1 MIFNRKADREEKTMV
16 IKSIILSIIF
26 AEGVALGA
34 FYGLHSEPR
43 EEDRGVIETVAISAP
58 SVITEACESIVEPV
72 MEIETTVADL
82 DEDVL
87 EQVVVESFTAEA
99 AIFEEPFEDCT
110 DDGGSYF
117 DVPLDHELQ
126 DHIFAL
132 CEEKCIDPA
141 IIIAMIDKESKFD
154 IDIIGDKG
162 KSYGLMQIQP
172 RWHKERME
180 ELGVTDL
187 LDPYQNVTVG
197 IDILAELLESGKSL
211 EWALMA
217 YNGGHSYAN
226 RLEAE
231 GRLST
236 YADYVLEYAKGLE
249 RK

>member
-1 MIFNRKADREEKTMV
+1 MIFNRKADQEEKTMV
-16 IKSIILSIIF
+16 IKSIILSLIF

-43 EEDRGVIETVAISAP
+43 EEDRGVIETVALSAP
-58 SVITEACESIVEPV
+58 SVVTEACEGICE
-72 MEIETTVADL
+72 
-82 DEDVL
+82 EDVL
-87 EQVVVESFTAEA
+87 EQIVVESFTAE
-99 AIFEEPFEDCT
+99 IPFEECK
-110 DDGGSYF
+110 DDGALYF
-117 DVPLDHELQ
+117 DVPLDHKLQ

-197 IDILAELLESGKSL
+197 IDILAELLESGESL

-226 RLEAE
+226 RLESE

-236 YADYVLEYAKGLE
+236 YASTIIENASELE

>member
-1 MIFNRKADREEKTMV
+1 MIFNRKADQEEKTMV
-16 IKSIILSIIF
+16 IKSIILSLIF

-43 EEDRGVIETVAISAP
+43 EEDRGVIETVALSAP
-58 SVITEACESIVEPV
+58 SGVTEACEGICE
-72 MEIETTVADL
+72 
-82 DEDVL
+82 EDVS
-87 EQVVVESFTAEA
+87 EQVVVESFTAE
-99 AIFEEPFEDCT
+99 IPFEECK
-110 DDGGSYF
+110 DDGTLYF
-117 DVPLDHELQ
+117 DVPLDHKLQ

-226 RLEAE
+226 RLTAE

-236 YADYVLEYAKGLE
+236 YASTVIEIASELE

>member
-1 MIFNRKADREEKTMV
+1 MRNNRNTQMIQSLLLIQSLLFGV
-16 IKSIILSIIF
+16 IF
-26 AEGVALGA
+26 AKAVVVALGA
-34 FYGLHSEPR
+34 YIELRTDR
-43 EEDRGVIETVAISAP
+43 EEPDRGVIETVALSAP
-58 SVITEACESIVEPV
+58 SVVTEPCEGIVEPV
-72 MEIETTVADL
+72 TE
-82 DEDVL
+82 EDVL
-87 EQVVVESFTAEA
+87 KQVVVESFTAEA
-99 AIFEEPFEDCT
+99 ELFEEPVEELAMTCK
-110 DDGGSYF
+110 DDGTLYF
-117 DVPLDHELQ
+117 DVPLDHKLQ

-197 IDILAELLESGKSL
+197 IDILAELLGSGESL

-226 RLEAE
+226 RLTAE

-236 YADYVLEYAKGLE
+236 YASTVIEIASELGRE
-249 RK
+249 

>member
-1 MIFNRKADREEKTMV
+1 MRNNRNMQMIQSLLLIQSLLFGV
-16 IKSIILSIIF
+16 IF
-26 AEGVALGA
+26 AKAVVVALGA
-34 FYGLHSEPR
+34 YIELRTDR
-43 EEDRGVIETVAISAP
+43 EEPDRGVIETVALSVP
-58 SVITEACESIVEPV
+58 SVATEACEGICE
-72 MEIETTVADL
+72 EE
-82 DEDVL
+82 VL
-87 EQVVVESFTAEA
+87 EQVVVESFTAE
-99 AIFEEPFEDCT
+99 IPFEECK
-110 DDGGSYF
+110 DDGSYF
-117 DVPLDHELQ
+117 DVPLDHKLQ

-132 CEEKCIDPA
+132 CEEKSIDPA

-172 RWHKERME
+172 RWHKERMK

-226 RLEAE
+226 RLTAE

-236 YADYVLEYAKGLE
+236 YASTVIEIASELE

>member
-1 MIFNRKADREEKTMV
+1 MIFNRKADQEEKTMV

-43 EEDRGVIETVAISAP
+43 EEDRGVIETVALSAP
-58 SVITEACESIVEPV
+58 SVVTEACEGIGEE
-72 MEIETTVADL
+72 EI
-82 DEDVL
+82 L
-87 EQVVVESFTAEA
+87 EQVVVESFTAE
-99 AIFEEPFEDCT
+99 IPFEECK
-110 DDGGSYF
+110 DDGALYF
-117 DVPLDHELQ
+117 DVPLEHKLQ
-126 DHIFAL
+126 DYIFEL

-172 RWHKERME
+172 RWHKERMK

-226 RLEAE
+226 RLESE

-236 YADYVLEYAKGLE
+236 YASTVIEIASELE

>member
-1 MIFNRKADREEKTMV
+1 MIFNRKADQEEKTMV
-16 IKSIILSIIF
+16 IRSIILSLIF

-43 EEDRGVIETVAISAP
+43 KEDRGVIETVALSAP
-58 SVITEACESIVEPV
+58 SVVTEACEGICE
-72 MEIETTVADL
+72 EE
-82 DEDVL
+82 VL
-87 EQVVVESFTAEA
+87 EQVVVGSFTAEA
-99 AIFEEPFEDCT
+99 GVFEELAETCKDE
-110 DDGGSYF
+110 GSYF
-117 DVPLDHELQ
+117 DVPLDHKLQ

-197 IDILAELLESGKSL
+197 IDILAELLESGESL

-226 RLEAE
+226 RLESE

-236 YADYVLEYAKGLE
+236 YASTVIENASELE

>member
-1 MIFNRKADREEKTMV
+1 MIFNRKADQEEKTMV
-16 IKSIILSIIF
+16 IKSIILSLIF

-43 EEDRGVIETVAISAP
+43 EEDRGVIETVALSAP
-58 SVITEACESIVEPV
+58 SVVTEACEGICE
-72 MEIETTVADL
+72 EE
-82 DEDVL
+82 VL
-87 EQVVVESFTAEA
+87 EQIVVESFTAE
-99 AIFEEPFEDCT
+99 IPFEECK
-110 DDGGSYF
+110 DDGALYF
-117 DVPLDHELQ
+117 DVPLDHKLQ
-126 DHIFAL
+126 DYIFEL

-172 RWHKERME
+172 RWHKERMK

-197 IDILAELLESGKSL
+197 IDILAELLESGESL

-226 RLEAE
+226 RLESE

-236 YADYVLEYAKGLE
+236 YASTIIENASELE

>member
-1 MIFNRKADREEKTMV
+1 MIFNRKADQEEKTMV
-16 IKSIILSIIF
+16 IKSIILSVIF

-43 EEDRGVIETVAISAP
+43 EEDRGVIETVALSAP
-58 SVITEACESIVEPV
+58 SVVTEACEGIYE
-72 MEIETTVADL
+72 EE
-82 DEDVL
+82 VL
-87 EQVVVESFTAEA
+87 EQVVVESFTAE
-99 AIFEEPFEDCT
+99 IPFEECK
-110 DDGGSYF
+110 DDGALYF
-117 DVPLDHELQ
+117 DVPLDHKLQ
-126 DHIFAL
+126 DYIFAL
-132 CEEKCIDPA
+132 CEENDIDPA

-197 IDILAELLESGKSL
+197 IDILAELLESGESL

-226 RLEAE
+226 RLTAE

-236 YADYVLEYAKGLE
+236 YASTVIEIASELE

>member
-1 MIFNRKADREEKTMV
+1 MRNNRNMQ
-16 IKSIILSIIF
+16 IIQSLLFGVIF
-26 AEGVALGA
+26 AEAVALGA
-34 FYGLHSEPR
+34 YIELRTDR
-43 EEDRGVIETVAISAP
+43 EEPDRGVIETVALSAP
-58 SVITEACESIVEPV
+58 SAATEACEAIVEPV
-72 MEIETTVADL
+72 TE
-82 DEDVL
+82 EDVL
-87 EQVVVESFTAEA
+87 KQVVVGSFTAEA
-99 AIFEEPFEDCT
+99 ELFEEPVETCT
-110 DDGGSYF
+110 DDGTSYF
-117 DVPLDHELQ
+117 DVPLDHKLQ

-197 IDILAELLESGKSL
+197 IDILAELLESGESL

-226 RLEAE
+226 RLAAE

-236 YADYVLEYAKGLE
+236 YAEYVLEYAKGLE

>member
-1 MIFNRKADREEKTMV
+1 MIFNRKADQEEKTMV

-43 EEDRGVIETVAISAP
+43 EEDRGVIETVALSAP
-58 SVITEACESIVEPV
+58 SVVTEACEGIVEPV
-72 MEIETTVADL
+72 YETMPETCE
-82 DEDVL
+82 EDVL
-87 EQVVVESFTAEA
+87 EQVVVESFTAE
-99 AIFEEPFEDCT
+99 IPCT
-110 DDGGSYF
+110 DDGALYF
-117 DVPLDHELQ
+117 DVPLDHKLQ

-236 YADYVLEYAKGLE
+236 YASTVIEIASELGRE
-249 RK
+249 

>member
-1 MIFNRKADREEKTMV
+1 MRNNRNMQMIQSLLLIQSLLFGVMFAKAV
-16 IKSIILSIIF
+16 V
-26 AEGVALGA
+26 VALGA

-58 SVITEACESIVEPV
+58 SVVTEACEGIVEPV
-72 MEIETTVADL
+72 YETMPETCE
-82 DEDVL
+82 EDVL
-87 EQVVVESFTAEA
+87 EQVVVESFTAE
-99 AIFEEPFEDCT
+99 IPFEECT

-117 DVPLDHELQ
+117 NVPLDHKLQ

-180 ELGVTDL
+180 DLGVTDL

-236 YADYVLEYAKGLE
+236 YASTVIEIASELE
-249 RK
+249 RE

>member
-1 MIFNRKADREEKTMV
+1 MIFNRKADQEEKTMV
-16 IKSIILSIIF
+16 IKSIILSLIF

-43 EEDRGVIETVAISAP
+43 KEDRGVIETVALSAP
-58 SVITEACESIVEPV
+58 SVVTEACEGICE
-72 MEIETTVADL
+72 
-82 DEDVL
+82 EDVL
-87 EQVVVESFTAEA
+87 EQVVVGSFTAE
-99 AIFEEPFEDCT
+99 IPFEECK
-110 DDGGSYF
+110 DDGSYF
-117 DVPLDHELQ
+117 DVPLDHKLQ
-126 DHIFAL
+126 DYIFEL
-132 CEEKCIDPA
+132 CDEKCIDPA

-197 IDILAELLESGKSL
+197 IDILAELLESGESL

-226 RLEAE
+226 RLTAE

-236 YADYVLEYAKGLE
+236 YASTVIENASELE

>member
-1 MIFNRKADREEKTMV
+1 MRNNRNMQMIQSLLLIQSLLFGV
-16 IKSIILSIIF
+16 IF
-26 AEGVALGA
+26 AKAVVVALGA
-34 FYGLHSEPR
+34 YIELRTDR
-43 EEDRGVIETVAISAP
+43 EEPDRGVIGTVAISAP
-58 SVITEACESIVEPV
+58 SVVTEAYEGIVEPV
-72 MEIETTVADL
+72 TEVTTAELEET
-82 DEDVL
+82 VL
-87 EQVVVESFTAEA
+87 EQVVVESFTAE
-99 AIFEEPFEDCT
+99 IPFKECT
-110 DDGGSYF
+110 DEGALYF

-226 RLEAE
+226 RLTAE

-236 YADYVLEYAKGLE
+236 YASTVIEIASELE

>member
-1 MIFNRKADREEKTMV
+1 MIFNRKADQEEKTMV
-16 IKSIILSIIF
+16 IKSIILSVIF

-43 EEDRGVIETVAISAP
+43 EEDRGVIETVALSAP
-58 SVITEACESIVEPV
+58 SVVTEACEGIVEPV
-72 MEIETTVADL
+72 TE
-82 DEDVL
+82 EDVL
-87 EQVVVESFTAEA
+87 EQVVVESFTAE
-99 AIFEEPFEDCT
+99 IPFREPCT
-110 DDGGSYF
+110 DEGALYF
-117 DVPLDHELQ
+117 DVPLEHELQ
-126 DHIFAL
+126 DYIFEL
-132 CEEKCIDPA
+132 CDEKCIDPA

-226 RLEAE
+226 RLTDE

-236 YADYVLEYAKGLE
+236 YASTVIENASELE

>member
-1 MIFNRKADREEKTMV
+1 MIFNRKADQEEKTMV
-16 IKSIILSIIF
+16 IKSIILSLIF

-43 EEDRGVIETVAISAP
+43 EEDRGVIETVALSAP
-58 SVITEACESIVEPV
+58 SVVTEVCEGICE
-72 MEIETTVADL
+72 EE
-82 DEDVL
+82 VL
-87 EQVVVESFTAEA
+87 EQVVVESFTAE
-99 AIFEEPFEDCT
+99 IPFEECK
-110 DDGGSYF
+110 DDGALYF
-117 DVPLDHELQ
+117 DVPLDHKLQ
-126 DHIFAL
+126 DYIFEL
-132 CEEKCIDPA
+132 CDEKCIDPA

-172 RWHKERME
+172 RWHKDRME

-197 IDILAELLESGKSL
+197 IDILAELLKSGESL

-226 RLEAE
+226 RLTAE

-236 YADYVLEYAKGLE
+236 YASTVIEIASELE

>member
-1 MIFNRKADREEKTMV
+1 MIFNRKADQEEKTMV
-16 IKSIILSIIF
+16 IKSIILSVIF

-43 EEDRGVIETVAISAP
+43 EEDRGVIETVALSAP
-58 SVITEACESIVEPV
+58 SVVTEACEGICE
-72 MEIETTVADL
+72 EE
-82 DEDVL
+82 VL
-87 EQVVVESFTAEA
+87 EQVVVESFTAE
-99 AIFEEPFEDCT
+99 IPFEECKDN
-110 DDGGSYF
+110 GALYF
-117 DVPLDHELQ
+117 DVPLDHKLQ

-180 ELGVTDL
+180 KLGVTDL

-197 IDILAELLESGKSL
+197 IDILAELLESGESL

-226 RLEAE
+226 RLTAE
-231 GRLST
+231 GRLSA
-236 YADYVLEYAKGLE
+236 YASTVIEIASELE

>member
-1 MIFNRKADREEKTMV
+1 MIFNRKADQEEKTIM
-16 IKSIILSIIF
+16 IKSIILSVIF

-43 EEDRGVIETVAISAP
+43 EEDRGVIETVALSAP
-58 SVITEACESIVEPV
+58 SVVTEACEGICED
-72 MEIETTVADL
+72 EI
-82 DEDVL
+82 L
-87 EQVVVESFTAEA
+87 EQVVVESFTAE
-99 AIFEEPFEDCT
+99 IPFEECK
-110 DDGGSYF
+110 DDGALYF
-117 DVPLDHELQ
+117 DVPLDHKLQ
-126 DHIFAL
+126 DYIFAL

-197 IDILAELLESGKSL
+197 IDILAELLESGESL

-226 RLEAE
+226 RLIAE

-236 YADYVLEYAKGLE
+236 YASTVIENASELE

>member
-1 MIFNRKADREEKTMV
+1 MIFNRKADQEEKTMV
-16 IKSIILSIIF
+16 IKSIILSLIF

-43 EEDRGVIETVAISAP
+43 EEDRGVIETVALSAP
-58 SVITEACESIVEPV
+58 SVVTEACEGICE
-72 MEIETTVADL
+72 
-82 DEDVL
+82 EDVL
-87 EQVVVESFTAEA
+87 EQVVVESFTAK
-99 AIFEEPFEDCT
+99 IPFEECK
-110 DDGGSYF
+110 DDGALYF
-117 DVPLDHELQ
+117 DVPLDHKLQ

-132 CEEKCIDPA
+132 CEEKGIDPA

-197 IDILAELLESGKSL
+197 IDILAELLESGESL

-226 RLEAE
+226 RLIAE

-236 YADYVLEYAKGLE
+236 YASTVIENASELE

>member
-1 MIFNRKADREEKTMV
+1 MIFNRKADQEEKTMV
-16 IKSIILSIIF
+16 IKSIILSLIF

-43 EEDRGVIETVAISAP
+43 EEDRGVIETVALSAP
-58 SVITEACESIVEPV
+58 SVVTEACEGICE
-72 MEIETTVADL
+72 EE
-82 DEDVL
+82 VL
-87 EQVVVESFTAEA
+87 EQVVVESFTAE
-99 AIFEEPFEDCT
+99 IPFEEPCT
-110 DDGGSYF
+110 DDGTLYF
-117 DVPLDHELQ
+117 DVPLEHKLQ
-126 DHIFAL
+126 DYIFAL
-132 CEEKCIDPA
+132 CEEKSIDPA

-197 IDILAELLESGKSL
+197 IDILAELLESGESL

-226 RLEAE
+226 RLESE

-236 YADYVLEYAKGLE
+236 YASTVIENASELE

>member
-1 MIFNRKADREEKTMV
+1 MIFNRKADQEEKTMV
-16 IKSIILSIIF
+16 IKSIILSLIF

-43 EEDRGVIETVAISAP
+43 EEDRGVIETVALSAP
-58 SVITEACESIVEPV
+58 SVVTEACEGICE
-72 MEIETTVADL
+72 D
-82 DEDVL
+82 DVL
-87 EQVVVESFTAEA
+87 EQVVVESFTAE
-99 AIFEEPFEDCT
+99 IPFEECK
-110 DDGGSYF
+110 DDGALYF
-117 DVPLDHELQ
+117 DVPLDHKLQ
-126 DHIFAL
+126 DYIFEL

-197 IDILAELLESGKSL
+197 IDILAELLESGESL

-226 RLEAE
+226 RLESE

-236 YADYVLEYAKGLE
+236 YASTVIENASELE